1 MTTTLPPLPRVRLAT
16 LPTPLRPAPRLSAAI
31 GTEVW
36 LKRDD
41 LTGFGLG
48 GNKVRA
54 LEYLVGEATS
64 AGFDCLVTG
73 GGPQS
78 NWTMLA
84 ALAARCCGLDG
95 YLVFYG
101 EPQPAA
107 GNLLLARQAGAMI
120 RFTLDQE
127 RASVDREVAALGA
140 ELEAAGRRPYLLP
153 RGGAT
158 PLGAVGYVSACLEL
172 AEQLAADQLEPAQ
185 LWLATGSCGTQ
196 AGLVAGARWLRFPFE
211 VVGVAVSRPVDE
223 SLRRVEE
230 LAEGAAKLLGTRPPA
245 TAESPSG
252 DPAPA
257 SGGPAPTVLG
267 GYLGPGY
274 GIPSADGD
282 LAATLVARTE
292 GVFLDPVF
300 GAKAMAALLTAARSA
315 PPAGPVVFLVTG
327 GAPTVLWRRAAL

>member
-1 MTTTLPPLPRVRLAT
+1 VTPTLPPLPRVRLAA

-54 LEYLVGEATS
+54 LEYLVGEATT

-78 NWTMLA
+78 NWAMLA
-84 ALAARCCGLDG
+84 ALAARCCGLDA

-101 EPQPAA
+101 DPQPAA
-107 GNLLLARQAGAMI
+107 GNLLLARQAGATI
-120 RFTLDQE
+120 RFTLDPE
-127 RASVDREVAALGA
+127 RASVDRGLAALGA

-158 PLGAVGYVSACLEL
+158 PLGAIGYVSACLEL
-172 AEQLAADQLEPAQ
+172 AEQLAANQIEPVQ

-196 AGLVAGARWLRFPFE
+196 AGLVAGGRWLRLPFE

-223 SLRRVEE
+223 CLRRVEE
-230 LAEGAAKLLGTRPPA
+230 LAEGAARLLPA
-245 TAESPSG
+245 QPS
-252 DPAPA
+252 A
-257 SGGPAPTVLG
+257 SAGPAPTVLG

-300 GAKAMAALLTAARSA
+300 GAKAMAGLLTAARSA
-315 PPAGPVVFLVTG
+315 CPAGPVVFLVSG
-327 GAPTVLWRRAAL
+327 GVPTVLSRRAAL

>member
-1 MTTTLPPLPRVRLAT
+1 MRSPSTACWTPAGRSARPARSSTGCSTGDDHAAAAPQSAARHAPDPVAARAAPVGGDRDRGVAEARRPHWVRPGREQGPGAGVPGRRGHLGRVRLPGHRRGAAVQ
-16 LPTPLRPAPRLSAAI
+16 LDHAGGAGRALLRPRRLPGLLRGAA
-31 GTEVW
+31 
-36 LKRDD
+36 
-41 LTGFGLG
+41 
-48 GNKVRA
+48 A
-54 LEYLVGEATS
+54 
-64 AGFDCLVTG
+64 
-73 GGPQS
+73 
-78 NWTMLA
+78 
-84 ALAARCCGLDG
+84 
-95 YLVFYG
+95 
-101 EPQPAA
+101 
-107 GNLLLARQAGAMI
+107 
-120 RFTLDQE
+120 
-127 RASVDREVAALGA
+127 
-140 ELEAAGRRPYLLP
+140 RRPYLLP

-185 LWLATGSCGTQ
+185 LWLATESCGTQ

-245 TAESPSG
+245 PAESPSG

-292 GVFLDPVF
+292 GVFLDP
-300 GAKAMAALLTAARSA
+300 
-315 PPAGPVVFLVTG
+315 G